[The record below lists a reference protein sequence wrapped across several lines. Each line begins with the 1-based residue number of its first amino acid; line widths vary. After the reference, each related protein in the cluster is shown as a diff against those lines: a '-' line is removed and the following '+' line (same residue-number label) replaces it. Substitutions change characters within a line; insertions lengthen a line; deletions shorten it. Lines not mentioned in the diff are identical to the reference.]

1 MNYKIGD
8 VEQMLNTMSMY
19 IQGYGQS
26 SKTIASIKE
35 EFSKYEIDAYYRGLI
50 NAVYHLFGCS
60 NTNAVKW
67 DITMKKLTEFY
78 SIIPELTGKS
88 DEERDKI
95 VGEAY
100 KNDRIGQGVAL
111 FLKRVTFAK
120 EATLFTKLLD
130 LMQNPNKYDSLLSPA
145 EKGMVQTANFKNFMS
160 QSAIML
166 NDSSNTYYLVGLDHD
181 KKRGTP
187 TAYKHRHIKI
197 NDVFSGDSIRWL
209 EIGRNG
215 IRVFKKPNERITDK
229 TVQLDSTAFRSI
241 SYSLLDGI
249 RHSLMQYGL

>member
-35 EFSKYEIDAYYRGLI
+35 EFSKYEIDDYYKGLI

-67 DITMKKLTEFY
+67 DITMQKLNEFY

-88 DEERDKI
+88 DEKRDKI

-100 KNDRIGQGVAL
+100 RNDRIGQGVAL

-130 LMQNPNKYDSLLSPA
+130 LMQNPNKYNSLSST
-145 EKGMVQTANFKNFMS
+145 EKALVQTADFKNFMS
-160 QSAIML
+160 QSARML
-166 NDSSNTYYLVGLDHD
+166 NDSSNTYYLVGLEHD

-187 TAYKHRHIKI
+187 TAYKRRRIKI

-209 EIGRNG
+209 DIGRNS
-215 IRVFKKPNERITDK
+215 IRVFKKPNGRITDK
-229 TVQLDSTAFRSI
+229 TVELDPTIFRSI
-241 SYSLLDGI
+241 SYRWLDDI
-249 RHSLMQYGL
+249 RDSLMQSGL